1 MLFSALPPACW
12 ASPGTSASLPAA
24 WGQHYCSA
32 PWDQLESST
41 ASALDLFHLLLMM
54 TPKDWKEAAS
64 ASLVGQWHTGEL
76 SLFSSIR
83 CPRPKPCPLPGRSQG
98 RGAGGCE
105 RGASVSRCWCTWDSI
120 LSVVQGFL
128 QEKPEGFIMPVVH
141 FIWKVCPYCLKNW
154 VELTCSRDVFIFACK
169 TSQLLCHGHSIAF
182 SQIVCNSAF
191 KMIWWC
197 KLSNYQDLN
206 SKTQR
211 FQVIG
216 LMSFIYFNSCQLII
230 NLIRECRLK
239 SKPGSVIILG
249 THMWIKG
256 LFIYT
261 VWESG
266 AEIYIVSL
274 SIIQICK
281 IIFRWVGEAME
292 ITNNISCIR
301 SNLVCNSLWSDQ
313 IILLYLTKI
322 AL

>member
-1 MLFSALPPACW
+1 
-12 ASPGTSASLPAA
+12 
-24 WGQHYCSA
+24 
-32 PWDQLESST
+32 
-41 ASALDLFHLLLMM
+41 MM

-64 ASLVGQWHTGEL
+64 ASLVGHWHTGEL

-83 CPRPKPCPLPGRSQG
+83 CLQLKPCPLPGHSQG
-98 RGAGGCE
+98 RGAVG
-105 RGASVSRCWCTWDSI
+105 VSREPPSADACARGTMYC
-120 LSVVQGFL
+120 LSVVQGQL
-128 QEKPEGFIMPVVH
+128 QENPGGFMMPVVH
-141 FIWKVCPYCLKNW
+141 FIWKLCSYCLKNW
-154 VELTCSRDVFIFACK
+154 VKLTCSRDVFIFACK
-169 TSQLLCHGHSIAF
+169 TSQLLCHGLSIAF
-182 SQIVCNSAF
+182 SQIVSNSAF
-191 KMIWWC
+191 KMVWWC

-216 LMSFIYFNSCQLII
+216 LTSFIYFNSCQLII

-274 SIIQICK
+274 SIIQIYK